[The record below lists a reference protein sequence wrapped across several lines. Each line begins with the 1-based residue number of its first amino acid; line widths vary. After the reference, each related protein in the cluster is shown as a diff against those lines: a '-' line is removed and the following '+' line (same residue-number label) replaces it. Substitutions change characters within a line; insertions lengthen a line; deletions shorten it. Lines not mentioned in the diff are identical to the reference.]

1 MEIEA
6 TASATA
12 AVLEHSAA
20 MAAAAQVPSP
30 AISLMIHFLGT
41 VGGLFALG
49 LAAIGS
55 GLGIAVAGQAAAG
68 GWAREGKENKTLSF
82 PYIILMGLPLS
93 QTIYGFVLL
102 MLMQRFFV
110 ADMTLTQASMLA
122 ALGIA
127 CGLAQLFSAWGQG
140 RICAAG
146 IRCLLE
152 SGGKGFAN
160 ILIAAGVIETVGIFG
175 MVFCIL
181 LLPK

>member
-1 MEIEA
+1 MEAVISA
-6 TASATA
+6 TAA
-12 AVLEHSAA
+12 AVLEHDAV
-20 MAAAAQVPSP
+20 VP
-30 AISLMIHFLGT
+30 ATSLAVQFLG
-41 VGGLFALG
+41 VLGSLLALG
-49 LAAIGS
+49 LAVIGS
-55 GLGIAVAGQAAAG
+55 SLGISVAGQAAAG
-68 GWAREGKENKTLSF
+68 GWAREGKENKALSF

-102 MLMQRFFV
+102 MLMKPHFGPG
-110 ADMTLTQASMLA
+110 MTLSEASMLA
-122 ALGIA
+122 ALGLA

-140 RICAAG
+140 KICAAG